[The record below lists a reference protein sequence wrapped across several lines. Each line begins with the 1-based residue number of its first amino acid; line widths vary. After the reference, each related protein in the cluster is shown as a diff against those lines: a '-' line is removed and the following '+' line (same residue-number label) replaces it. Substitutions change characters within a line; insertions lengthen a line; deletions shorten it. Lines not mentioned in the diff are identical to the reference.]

1 MLQFFKNIFMNRK
14 YQLGYSDLKPSM
26 YKQDERIKKANK
38 TVAILKD
45 YLNEID
51 FP

>member
-38 TVAILKD
+38 FHKIKCYNIGRARR
-45 YLNEID
+45 
-51 FP
+51 